1 MITAEKTMAHSN
13 VNEILTAQRAFYRS
27 GKTREVSYRI
37 KALKQLKKTV
47 KSLEAEIYEAL
58 AKDLHKPIFE
68 TYTSE
73 IGMIYE
79 DINLMVSQ
87 LKSWA
92 TPKLSQTGV
101 ANFPARSYTYVEP
114 FGTTLII
121 GAWNYPLQLT
131 LVPLIGAVAAG
142 NCSIVKPSELAPE
155 SSAMVKRIIHE
166 SFEEAHVASI
176 EGGVEVS
183 QALLAEKFDFIFFT
197 GSTRVGKIVYRA
209 AAEHLT
215 PVVLELGGKSPCI
228 VDRTADIKLAAKRIV
243 WGKFF
248 NAGQSCVAPDYV
260 LADASIKDKLVVALK
275 KYIAEF
281 FGETPQQSQD
291 LSRII
296 SDRHFSRL
304 TDMLSGAEI
313 LSGGRFETEFRYI
326 EPTIVEVY
334 DFSHRLMQEE
344 IFGPILPVLSVDS
357 LDEAIE
363 AVDHHPNPLALYI
376 FSSNYKNQQ
385 KVLNSINF
393 GGGCV
398 NDTVA
403 HVANNRIPFGGIGT
417 SGIGRYHGK
426 ASFETFSHFKSVM
439 HKAGWPDV
447 PLRYPP
453 YKGKLGIVKQIIK

>member
-1 MITAEKTMAHSN
+1 MTHSD
-13 VNEILTAQRAFYRS
+13 VNKILAAQRTFYRS
-27 GKTREVSYRI
+27 GKTREVSFRI

-47 KSLEAEIYEAL
+47 KKLEAEIYEAL
-58 AKDLHKPIFE
+58 AKDLHKPTFE

-79 DINLMVSQ
+79 DINLMISH

-92 TPKLSQTGV
+92 TPKLSRTGF
-101 ANFPARSYTYVEP
+101 ANFPARSYTYAEP

-142 NCSIVKPSELAPE
+142 NCSIVKPSELALQ
-155 SSAMVKRIIHE
+155 SSAIVTRIIRE
-166 SFEEAHVASI
+166 SFEEAHVTSI
-176 EGGVEVS
+176 EGDVEIS
-183 QALLAEKFDFIFFT
+183 RALLAEKFDFIFFT
-197 GSTRVGKIVYRA
+197 GSTNVGKIVYRA

-228 VDRTADIKLAAKRIV
+228 VDRTADIELAAKRIA

-281 FGETPQQSQD
+281 FGENPQQSQD

-296 SDRHFSRL
+296 SDRHFNRL

-326 EPTIVEVY
+326 EPTIVEVD
-334 DFSHRLMQEE
+334 DFDHQLMQEE
-344 IFGPILPVLSVDS
+344 IFGPILPILSVDS

-376 FSSNYKNQQ
+376 FSSNYRNQQ

-403 HVANNRIPFGGIGT
+403 HVANNHIPFGGIGT

-439 HKAGWPDV
+439 HKAAWPDV